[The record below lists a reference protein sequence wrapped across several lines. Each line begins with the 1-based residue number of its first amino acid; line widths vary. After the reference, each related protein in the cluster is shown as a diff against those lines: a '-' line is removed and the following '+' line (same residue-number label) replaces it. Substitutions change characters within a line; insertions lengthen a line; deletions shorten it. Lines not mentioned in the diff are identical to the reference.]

1 MIYATT
7 NHIGHISNAQK
18 QRATKKTAIQT
29 DRGVLSMDAETKGR
43 RRNQKGQKESR
54 SDRYVAD
61 GFLKSAC
68 FLPRMEETET
78 IQSFRNN
85 AKMGRDFYTSLS
97 TLAEHYRIQPVQP
110 QSMSFP
116 LNISQ
121 ILKDVEEQLQS
132 RVKGWEEIKLVQD
145 CEKIYFTSQ
154 ERYDTNTTLYYIPVI
169 PLYRF
174 LNQPTRR
181 QTAMLLLSVYS
192 YLYNIAGIPYYRN
205 QSSYLYGIYDI
216 QKDWL
221 IEDDY
226 IEIGEKSDS
235 IRAFLKAECIGDI
248 MRKKITNQKNLF
260 FFQKRLDRFIIN
272 DDFDNECFKIAQ
284 EAYSL
289 YQKYPNETL
298 FRNARANGEI
308 DEEEGLYVTEM
319 GCYISFCADLKGWL
333 MSNIF
338 DYVNNELQEHS
349 FMEEPT
355 IIKRFDGN
363 NIVNQNFDMEHRL
376 FSLIDELTYV
386 VNHF

>member
-7 NHIGHISNAQK
+7 NHIGDISNAQK

-29 DRGVLSMDAETKGR
+29 DRGVLSLDTETKGR
-43 RRNQKGQKESR
+43 RRNQKGQTETR
-54 SDRYVAD
+54 SERYVAD

-85 AKMGRDFYTSLS
+85 AKMERDFYTSLS
-97 TLAEHYRIQPVQP
+97 TLAEHYGIQPIQP

-116 LNISQ
+116 FNIGL

-132 RVKGWEEIKLVQD
+132 SVKGWEEIRLVED

-154 ERYDTNTTLYYIPVI
+154 ERYDTNTTFYYIPVL
-169 PLYRF
+169 PLYRL
-174 LNQPTRR
+174 LNKPNRKQV
-181 QTAMLLLSVYS
+181 AMLLLSVYS

-205 QSSYLYGIYDI
+205 QSSYLCGIYDI

-226 IEIGEKSDS
+226 IEMDEKQDS
-235 IRAFLKAECIGDI
+235 IRAFLQAECVGDI
-248 MRKKITNQKNLF
+248 MQNKISNHENLN
-260 FFQKRLDRFIIN
+260 FFQKRLDRFKIN
-272 DDFDNECFKIAQ
+272 DDFDNECFKIAH

-289 YQKYPNETL
+289 YQEYPNETL

-319 GCYISFCADLKGWL
+319 CCYISFCADLKGWL

-338 DYVNNELQEHS
+338 DSVNNELQEHS

-355 IIKRFDGN
+355 IIKRFDGTD
-363 NIVNQNFDMEHRL
+363 IVNQNFDMEHRL